1 MVTQENL
8 TSQIFTVTAIIQ
20 KKHPELYLLL
30 NETPLFLS
38 CKKNNVCIWDL
49 EQYLESIK
57 IQLITFGK
65 VNASV
70 KMCE

>member
-38 CKKNNVCIWDL
+38 CKKNNVY
-49 EQYLESIK
+49 QNSINN
-57 IQLITFGK
+57 I
-65 VNASV
+65 
-70 KMCE
+70 